1 MPSYNSQAATNTPL
15 TAIWDGMPVP
25 AVVFNAETPAAGAK
39 SIAVAL
45 QSRLPN
51 APLKPVAIQLECPLG
66 LGAGVFQIQDS
77 DVDTDADYTSIGFNG
92 ANPGQIVLANVN
104 ANGVAR
110 VELILQA
117 RFLRILCVT
126 APGNPVTIRVG

>member
-1 MPSYNSQAATNTPL
+1 
-15 TAIWDGMPVP
+15 MPVP
-25 AVVFNAETPAAGAK
+25 AIVLNAETPAAGAK

-51 APLKPVAIQLECPLG
+51 APLKPVAVQLECPLG

-77 DVDTDADYTSIGFNG
+77 DVDTDADFTSIAFGG
-92 ANPGQIVLANVN
+92 AQPGQITIASVN

-110 VELILQA
+110 VELVLQA